1 MQKAPIGI
9 FDSGYGGLTV
19 LKSIIEELPE
29 HDYIYI
35 GDNARTPYGSRSF
48 DTVYEYTL
56 QAVKTFFEMGCELV
70 ILACNTASAKA
81 LRSIQQ
87 MDLPGIDPDKRV
99 LGVIRPSAEIVSTYS
114 KSKHIGVL
122 GTSGT
127 VNSESYVIEI
137 SKQCPE
143 AIVSQEACP
152 IWVPLIE
159 NNQFDNIGGE
169 YFVKHHL
176 DQLMAKDADIDTI
189 ILGCTHY
196 PILLKQIKSH
206 LPPHIKVMSQGEIVA
221 QSLKEYLIRHPQM
234 KDRCS
239 TNGTIEYYTTDN
251 VDIFEARATLFLG
264 QKISASRVTLLG
276 S

>member
-19 LKSIIEELPE
+19 LKSIVAELPDY
-29 HDYIYI
+29 DYIYI

-87 MDLPGIDPDKRV
+87 NYLPTVDAHKRL
-99 LGVIRPSAEIVSTYS
+99 LGVIRPSAEIVCGYST
-114 KSKHIGVL
+114 SKHIGVL

-137 SKQCPE
+137 EKQCPE
-143 AIVSQEACP
+143 ARVFQEACP
-152 IWVPLIE
+152 VWVPLIE
-159 NNQFDNIGGE
+159 NNQFDNIGGD

-176 DQLMAKDADIDTI
+176 ESLLNQSKDIDTI

-196 PILLKQIKSH
+196 PILLPQIKKH
-206 LPPHIKVMSQGEIVA
+206 LPAHIKVLSQGDIVA
-221 QSLKEYLIRHPQM
+221 NSLKEYLKRHPQLAE
-234 KDRCS
+234 KCS
-239 TNGTIEYYTTDN
+239 TNSSLQFFTTDN
-251 VDIFEARATLFLG
+251 PEIFEERAALFLG
-264 QKISASRVTLLG
+264 HNISASRITLLG